1 MTRKE
6 EICLRSYLIWEK
18 EGCPHGVA
26 LRHWLRAEA
35 QIDAEREAAYQ
46 IILVL

>member
-6 EICLRSYLIWEK
+6 EIRLRSYLIWEQ
-18 EGCPHGVA
+18 EGCPFGAA
-26 LRHWLRAEA
+26 LRYWLRAEA

-46 IILVL
+46 AILVL

>member
-6 EICLRSYLIWEK
+6 EIRLRSYMIWEQ
-18 EGCPHGVA
+18 EGCPQGA
-26 LRHWLRAEA
+26 ELKNWLRAKA

-46 IILVL
+46 AILVL